1 MSAYEKELFS
11 NTDVTSNLEIPQSAL
26 YLPDAVED
34 NEIMLAWDHGKIW
47 RFKAPLRRD
56 GTGRRYMSCQ
66 WRQFAKDNSLM
77 DRDVVKFYRS
87 TSIVNLYVVS
97 FERCVRGSWTAS
109 LISCICASNP
119 PMSAYEKEL
128 FSKTDVTGN
137 LEIPRSASAL
147 YLPDVAED
155 NDIMLVWDHGKIWR
169 FKAPLRRDGT
179 GRRYMSC
186 QWRQFAKD
194 NSLMDRDVVKFY
206 AVPFE
211 RALRA
216 LPLFPGAP
224 L

>member
-97 FERCVRGSWTAS
+97 FERTLRGCSPLIYSEQEDWRLLV
-109 LISCICASNP
+109 LISGSGNSIFLSIRPGRSRAGSRL
-119 PMSAYEKEL
+119 SIL
-128 FSKTDVTGN
+128 FVARITLTSHLESKPSKV
-137 LEIPRSASAL
+137 
-147 YLPDVAED
+147 LPVP
-155 NDIMLVWDHGKIWR
+155 G
-169 FKAPLRRDGT
+169 
-179 GRRYMSC
+179 
-186 QWRQFAKD
+186 
-194 NSLMDRDVVKFY
+194 SL
-206 AVPFE
+206 
-211 RALRA
+211 
-216 LPLFPGAP
+216 
-224 L
+224 